1 MKRRAVLLLVL
12 LAGCS
17 RATTPP
23 LKIATRGQI
32 ATVRTLV
39 VMPAVPDPEAAGE
52 VSSDATAALSR
63 LLVEAAGRQT
73 GWRVVPGEAVFA
85 KLPAAKAPEERAGAL
100 AAAVHADA
108 ALTATITR
116 YRERVGSAY
125 GSSAGASVSLQV
137 FAVAAG
143 GGQAQWS
150 ATYVI
155 TQEPLA
161 YNLWNFWGVL
171 RGGPK
176 WLTAEELAR
185 IGVDEAVD
193 RFARASR

>member
-1 MKRRAVLLLVL
+1 MKRLAALVL
-12 LAGCS
+12 VLVAGCS

-23 LKIATRGQI
+23 LKIEARGEI
-32 ATVRTLV
+32 ARVRTLV
-39 VMPAVPDPEAAGE
+39 VMPAVPDPEAASE
-52 VSSDATAALSR
+52 LSADATAALSR
-63 LLVEAAGRQT
+63 LLMEAAGRQT

-100 AAAVHADA
+100 ARAVHADA
-108 ALTATITR
+108 ALTATIAR
-116 YRERVGSAY
+116 YRERAGSAY
-125 GSSAGASVSLQV
+125 GSSAGASVSLRV
-137 FAVAAG
+137 LAVAAG
-143 GGQAQWS
+143 AGQAQWS
-150 ATYVI
+150 ATYAI

-193 RFARASR
+193 RFARAAR